1 MHNFDGTN
9 PLLEALGDEPEI
21 KGIALTNASP
31 FIIVE
36 PLTQVRLL
44 PFEKTVIQVTG
55 NAAYEQI
62 MANIDQLNAL
72 KSDVISIETS
82 EPENGLPWITS
93 PTQAVRVDV
102 TLPEGI

>member
-1 MHNFDGTN
+1 MHDFDGTN

-21 KGIALTNASP
+21 KEITLTNSSA

-36 PLTQVRLL
+36 PLTQVRLQPL
-44 PFEKTVIQVTG
+44 DKTVIRVKG

-62 MANIDQLNAL
+62 IANIKQLNAL

-82 EPENGLPWITS
+82 EPEDGLAWLS
-93 PTQAVRVDV
+93 
-102 TLPEGI
+102 L

>member
-1 MHNFDGTN
+1 MHDFDGTN

-21 KGIALTNASP
+21 KEITLINSSA

-36 PLTQVRLL
+36 PLTQVRLQ
-44 PFEKTVIQVTG
+44 PFEKTVIRVIC

-62 MANIDQLNAL
+62 AANIKQLNAM

-82 EPENGLPWITS
+82 EPEDDLP
-93 PTQAVRVDV
+93 
-102 TLPEGI
+102 